1 MFVRASAPAVKIEL
15 AELVDVEDVEVVQTG
30 LKYPL
35 ASGPRTFTK
44 DDLKDIV
51 SSQDDA
57 AVKTPRLKLGHV
69 ANMGL
74 MEDGQPAIGTLENL
88 KLTQDGHQITGTY
101 KNIPAWL
108 ARVLPAAYPARSI
121 EALTGVTTS
130 TGNNW
135 AVVLTDLAL
144 LGVVWPGV
152 NTLEDIQALY
162 SVDGPDDLQIL
173 STKGEV
179 EAVFGEKLAASGAV
193 TAQVDVDK
201 ISRAYREQ
209 KDPDQMWWWIRSMMI
224 EPNELIV
231 EDEEKGQLYRIPY
244 SVKGEDV
251 TFSDP
256 VAVRMKYEDKPQTK
270 QKEAASMA
278 LCAAME
284 SMGARSLATYTNKK
298 EFDMAG
304 VQSELDPV
312 ALRNA
317 LGLAEEATDDD
328 VTVALAS
335 AGFVAKP
342 GAEVTDPARA
352 AAAEQAGTSVEQGP
366 LEPNV
371 TSPAGPND
379 PAVAQPTVV
388 PTPVAA
394 ATGGDVVQL
403 DRATYDQLMTGA
415 QAGLAAHTRMVT
427 EDRDAII
434 SGAIREGRIA
444 PSRRQHWETKWA
456 ADQEEV
462 RTLLTASIDKGGLAA
477 GLVPVGPGAGSQLD
491 ANASTEDQS
500 AYPAEWLP
508 EIKREEVK
516 H

>member
-1 MFVRASAPAVKIEL
+1 MFVRASAPATAIEM

-44 DDLKDIV
+44 DDLTDIV

-74 MEDGQPAIGTLENL
+74 MEDGQPAIGTLEDL
-88 KLTQDGHQITGTY
+88 KLVQGGHQITGTY

-108 ARVLPAAYPARSI
+108 ARILPAAYPARSI

-135 AVVLTDLAL
+135 SVVLTDLAL

-162 SVDGPDDLQIL
+162 SKDGPDNLQIL
-173 STKGEV
+173 STRGEV
-179 EAVFGEKLAASGAV
+179 EAVFGEKLAASGV
-193 TAQVDVDK
+193 MAQVDVDK
-201 ISRAYREQ
+201 ISRAYREN

-244 SVKGEDV
+244 EVKGEDIN
-251 TFSDP
+251 FSDP
-256 VAVRMKYEDKPQTK
+256 VPVKIKYEDKPK
-270 QKEAASMA
+270 QQEKEAASMA

-284 SMGARSLATYTNKK
+284 SMGATSVVSYHNKK

-304 VQSELDPV
+304 VQSDLDPV

-317 LGLAEEATDDD
+317 LGLEEAATDED
-328 VTVALAS
+328 VSKALAS

-342 GAEVTDPARA
+342 GAEVLDPARA
-352 AAAEQAGTSVEQGP
+352 AAAEQAGTSAEQGP
-366 LEPNV
+366 NEQDN
-371 TSPAGPND
+371 TAPAGRTD
-379 PAVAQPTVV
+379 PATAQPTQV
-388 PTPVAA
+388 PVAA
-394 ATGGDVVQL
+394 STGDVVQL
-403 DRATYDQLMTGA
+403 DRATYETLMTGA
-415 QAGLAAHTRMVT
+415 QAGLAAHTRQVT
-427 EDRDAII
+427 EDRDTII
-434 SGAIREGRIA
+434 SAAVREGRIA

-462 RTLLTASIDKGGLAA
+462 RTLLTAAVDKGGLAP
-477 GLVPVGPGAGSQLD
+477 GLIPVNPAGSELA
-491 ANASTEDQS
+491 ANATEDQS
-500 AYPAEWLP
+500 AYPKEWLP
-508 EIKREEVK
+508 ELHREEVPS
-516 H
+516 